1 MATPEFILQGFTAN
15 THIDALQRLFDLP
28 DVQSV
33 LVSVAFVSEG
43 GVERL
48 EAHLIPHRACATV
61 FAGIRNGT
69 TSYQGLARLHHVV
82 NELYTVDTGSRT
94 LEGSVSKVFPILGE
108 RRGCPMTSFTSSTF
122 QPTIRSLDVR
132 PIIHSVGFPPVTCY
146 VFLMASTPKKTK
158 PRTPKQRMASRRE
171 RLRARG
177 LRPVQHWVPDL
188 RDPKVLAE
196 IRREIELMAQH
207 PENDAI
213 DDWIESVYDWES
225 WK

>member
-146 VFLMASTPKKTK
+146 ASPWHR
-158 PRTPKQRMASRRE
+158 PRKRQNPVPPNSACFAP
-171 RLRARG
+171 RAAARAG
-177 LRPVQHWVPDL
+177 AAAGAALGAGFARSQ
-188 RDPKVLAE
+188 
-196 IRREIELMAQH
+196 
-207 PENDAI
+207 
-213 DDWIESVYDWES
+213 
-225 WK
+225 